1 MNDYLLY
8 SFLPQVFHGLVWG
21 MALALVAIGLSLVFG
36 VMKIVNFAHGELC
49 MMGAYIAYSAML
61 IIQNF
66 WLALVFSTAIVGVI
80 GFGMEYF
87 AIRPLYGK
95 NPMLSLLVTFGI
107 SMIFVESARIIWGPN
122 PKQFPAPLKGFVNL
136 AGLTYPY
143 YRLFLLFFTIA
154 LVVAIWVFLNR
165 SRYGIIIQG
174 ASQDREMLSAL
185 GVNVDRVYSLTFV
198 LGAALAAVGGVI
210 LGPILAVYPTM
221 GLDIILS
228 VFAVVIVGGMG
239 SFPGAVVASIIIGE
253 VESIGSL
260 WIPPTIAKTLTF
272 VMMALILLFRPEGLF
287 GEPGEK

>member
-1 MNDYLLY
+1 MNDYLFY
-8 SFLPQVFHGLVWG
+8 SLLPQVFHGLVWG

-49 MMGAYIAYSAML
+49 MMGAYVAYSAFL
-61 IIQNF
+61 IFQNF
-66 WLALVFSTAIVGVI
+66 WLAMVFSMGVLGVV

-107 SMIFVESARIIWGPN
+107 SMILVESARIIWGPN
-122 PKQFPAPLKGFVNL
+122 PKELPAPLKGFVNF
-136 AGLTYPY
+136 AGLTYPT
-143 YRLFLLFFTIA
+143 YRLFLLFFSIA
-154 LVVAIWVFLNR
+154 LVAAIWLFLNR

-185 GVNVDRVYSLTFV
+185 GVNVGTVYSLTFV
-198 LGAALAAVGGVI
+198 LGAALAAVGGII

-228 VFAVVIVGGMG
+228 AFAVVIVGGMG

-253 VESIGSL
+253 VESLGSL

-272 VMMALILLFRPEGLF
+272 VMMAIILLFRPEGLF
-287 GEPGEK
+287 GEPGAK